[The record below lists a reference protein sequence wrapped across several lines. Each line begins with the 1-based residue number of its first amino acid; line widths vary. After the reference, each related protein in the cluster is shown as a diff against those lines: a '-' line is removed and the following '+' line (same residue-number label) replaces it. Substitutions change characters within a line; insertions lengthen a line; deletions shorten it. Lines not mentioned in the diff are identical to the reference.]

1 MDVHGVRHDLRGDE
15 GVDEL
20 LDDHGAG
27 QGDKGHQWAHEDG
40 RNGRQRAAEPG
51 ADDGDDVHHAGD
63 KAEHG
68 GVGHADD
75 LEQDT
80 AAHADDGT
88 LQKRSLDVAA
98 HDAGEGG
105 VEELG
110 VLGVLGADEPAR
122 LAAHGRQLHEDPKR
136 DDEREP

>member
-1 MDVHGVRHDLRGDE
+1 MDVHRVRHDLRRDE

-20 LDDHGAG
+20 LDDHGPG
-27 QGDKGHQWAHEDG
+27 QGDKGHQRAHEDG
-40 RNGRQRAAEPG
+40 RDGRERTSQPR

-63 KAEHG
+63 EAEHG
-68 GVGHADD
+68 RVGHADD
-75 LEQDT
+75 LEQDA
-80 AAHADDGT
+80 AAHADDGA

-122 LAAHGRQLHEDPKR
+122 LAAHGRQLHEDPEG